1 MFDPNCLDKLVKV
14 VWKDSTFDLGWN
26 YENRKP
32 VLPTVTSYGVVTFLE
47 KDVMEISSTI
57 GKERGWLNPLQIPVG
72 SVDSITYLEEVL

>member
-1 MFDPNCLDKLVKV
+1 MFDHDCLNKLVKV

-32 VLPTVTSYGVVTFLE
+32 ILPTVTTYGIVTFLD

-57 GKERGWLNPLQIPVG
+57 GKERGWLNPLQIPTG
-72 SVDSITYLEEVL
+72 SVESVEVL